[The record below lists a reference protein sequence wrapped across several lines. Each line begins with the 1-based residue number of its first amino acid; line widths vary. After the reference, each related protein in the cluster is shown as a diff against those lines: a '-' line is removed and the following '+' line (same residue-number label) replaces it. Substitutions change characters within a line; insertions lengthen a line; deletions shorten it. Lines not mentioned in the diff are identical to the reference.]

1 MQVQLNYLKNHRTVD
16 VGPLL
21 QALCAEVEATRAD
34 PTRLHVALDWL
45 QYKRNFRPPV
55 DWRCYAL
62 PDDSLD
68 ELREIAID
76 VRRLPSGGLDALGD
90 WRPALRQ
97 ALTTPP
103 PSPALPATPDAEGAP
118 LYLED
123 GFVRPSGSIIWA
135 FNRLFWQHLSKWEDV
150 FRGDYLAA
158 LPGGVSDGM
167 NPQFW
172 RDRLEVFLGVLDDL
186 DRRGLVPE
194 EIFVLE
200 LGVGNGHQAKMWL
213 DTFRTLCTEHGRDYF
228 RRVRY
233 LMSDYSPDVLQTA
246 RGTVGEYGEQ
256 VSCLSLD
263 ATDPL
268 HALSFLRYKVLFI
281 HSCNLYDNLPTDE
294 VTRRH
299 GQLYEVRVR
308 AYLPAAA
315 VAALCA
321 TYHQTPDTLPTTIQR
336 LLRIGPEYF
345 DDPEEGVRF
354 WAAVWEALR
363 LEERYVLLEDP
374 ESYRVAPGAFGVRLD
389 DLLAPFPG
397 DLRLHLSTMATQSFV
412 HTLPLLHPRGMFQVQ
427 DLFVTS
433 LEQYHGSFRG
443 PGKMDGSIV
452 NWLNGPLLH
461 AVGDHLGY
469 AVHFEPFKRYR
480 EKSNTVVLTTSQKD

>member
-1 MQVQLNYLKNHRTVD
+1 MQVQLNYLKNHRRVD

-21 QALCAEVEATRAD
+21 QALCEEVEATGAD
-34 PTRLHVALDWL
+34 PTHLYVSLDWV

-55 DWRCYAL
+55 DWRYYLL
-62 PDDSLD
+62 PGGTL
-68 ELREIAID
+68 EEVREIAID
-76 VRRLPSGGLDALGD
+76 VRRLPAHGPDGLAD

-97 ALTTPP
+97 ALSC
-103 PSPALPATPDAEGAP
+103 PSVGPAVPAAPAAEGQP
-118 LYLED
+118 LYLEP
-123 GFVRPSGSIIWA
+123 FVRPSQSIIWA
-135 FNRLFWQHLSKWEDV
+135 FNRLYWQHLSTWEAV

-172 RDRLEVFLGVLDDL
+172 RERLEAFLAVLDDL

-200 LGVGNGHQAKMWL
+200 LGVGNGQQAKIWL
-213 DTFRTLCTEHGRDYF
+213 DTFRALCAERGRDYF

-233 LMSDYSPDVLQTA
+233 LMSDYSADVLRIA
-246 RGTVGEYGEQ
+246 RRAVEEYSEH
-256 VSCLSLD
+256 VSCLSFD

-268 HALSFLRYKVLFI
+268 HALAFLRYKVLFI

-294 VTRRH
+294 IARRNGH
-299 GQLYEVRVR
+299 LYEVQVR

-321 TYHQTPDTLPTTIQR
+321 TYQQTPETLPTTIQR

-345 DDPEEGVRF
+345 DDPEQGVRF
-354 WAAVWEALR
+354 WAAVWDALR

-374 ESYRVAPGAFGVRLD
+374 EGYRLAPGVYGVRLD
-389 DLLAPFPG
+389 DVLGQFPG
-397 DLRLHLSTMATQSFV
+397 DLRMHLSTMAVQSFV
-412 HTLPLLHPRGMFQVQ
+412 NTLPLLHPRGMFQVQ

-433 LEQYHGSFRG
+433 LDQYRGTFRG
-443 PGKMDGSIV
+443 PGKLDGSIV
-452 NWLNGPLLH
+452 NWLNGPLLRV
-461 AVGDHLGY
+461 VGDHLGY
-469 AVHFEPFKRYR
+469 TVHFEPFTRYR
-480 EKSNTVVLTTSQKD
+480 AKSNTVVLTTSQKE